1 MLWFAFGMGWL
12 AGAVSVGFWIVWV
25 VYLHG

>member
-12 AGAVSVGFWIVWV
+12 VGAVSVGFWVLWA
-25 VYLHG
+25 VYLNG

>member
-1 MLWFAFGMGWL
+1 MLWFAFGMGWF
-12 AGAVSVGFWIVWV
+12 AGAVSVGFFVLWS